1 MININLKATGID
13 LTPALRSY
21 VDEKMKALEKF
32 IDQKIAAQA
41 DVEIGQTTHHH
52 QSGEIFRCEINLTIP
67 GDLIRAV
74 AQEEDL
80 YAAIDVAKDELL
92 DEVRKR
98 KDRKTKDWRRGAR
111 MFKGVLRRFGFGGN
125 EEA

>member
-1 MININLKATGID
+1 MININLKASGID

-21 VDEKMKALEKF
+21 VDDKMKALEKF
-32 IDQKIAAQA
+32 IDPNIAAQA

-52 QSGEIFRCEINLTIP
+52 QSGKIFRCEINLVVP
-67 GDLIRAV
+67 GDLIRVV

-92 DEVRKR
+92 DKVRKR
-98 KDRKTKDWRRGAR
+98 KDKKTKDVRRASR
-111 MFKGVLRRFGFGGN
+111 MFKSVLRKFGFGN
-125 EEA
+125 DEA

>member
-1 MININLKATGID
+1 MININLKTSGID
-13 LTPALRSY
+13 MTPALRSY
-21 VDEKMKALEKF
+21 VEEKMKALEKF
-32 IDQKIAAQA
+32 IDQHIAAQA

-52 QSGEIFRCEINLTIP
+52 QSGDIFRCEINLSIP

-74 AQEEDL
+74 AQEADL

-98 KDRKTKDWRRGAR
+98 KDKKTKSGRRGAR
-111 MFKGVLRRFGFGGN
+111 MFKDLMHRLGFGADEN
-125 EEA
+125 

>member
-13 LTPALRSY
+13 MTPALRSY
-21 VDEKMKALEKF
+21 VEDKMRSLDKF
-32 IDQKIAAQA
+32 IDQKIIAQA

-52 QSGEIFRCEINLTIP
+52 QSGNIFRCEINLTIP

-92 DEVRKR
+92 DEVRRR
-98 KDRKTKDWRRGAR
+98 KERKTKSGRRGAR
-111 MFKGVLRRFGFGGN
+111 MFKDFIRKFGFGKDD
-125 EEA
+125 EA